1 MTDQAA
7 GPTLSTDSRPALGVL
22 PVGRDRGPS
31 DSLPPTARRILDT
44 ARSLLGER
52 GYAGLTFDAIAAASG
67 SNKSMIR
74 YYFGSKD
81 GLVAAL
87 VDDLTHD
94 ATAEFL
100 RIARV
105 SQGTE
110 DVVAA
115 HLAATRRLLADPSF
129 VELFDVLPE
138 ALRREP
144 LRELLASLY
153 EWYREIEVVCFGGV
167 SIAADPDLRAL
178 ASLHMA
184 VIDGLA
190 LQLALDRESADTDA
204 AWDLMGS
211 LITTYLDGR
220 HAGGDHAPHPR
231 ATGGTNPET
240 SEVDHV

>member
-1 MTDQAA
+1 MTNHTT
-7 GPTLSTDSRPALGVL
+7 GPTLGVDSGPADGVL

-44 ARSLLGER
+44 ARGLLGER

-94 ATAEFL
+94 ATVDFL

-110 DVVAA
+110 DVVVA

-153 EWYREIEVVCFGGV
+153 EWYREIEVVCFGGM

-190 LQLALDRESADTDA
+190 LQLALDRERADTDA

-211 LITTYLDGR
+211 LITTYLRGR
-220 HAGGDHAPHPR
+220 HAGGNQTANPETTS
-231 ATGGTNPET
+231 ATHSET
-240 SEVDHV
+240 SEVTHA